1 MLSTLNQNILS
12 STSEECRRLGLSCS
26 NVTWEDLSR
35 DKNSCWGMNI
45 CDMTLSV
52 VPSGMISQAFNR
64 DGTRCPVIRKPNFA
78 DVTADLPIDK
88 FTVAVGNECGATELK
103 TSSLSTF
110 LQNINSYLPEGGRF
124 KTSPLLARDTHIL
137 TSVQY
142 CVLPVADN
150 TETEFNV
157 ALYNYNTFSD
167 DDASVLTVVVSSQG
181 TSMQTIKSRNTTLRF
196 NKNGK
201 MCNFSAQRVEEYRKS
216 QGETDP
222 AKINARSLSTT
233 ERERN
238 VLFVFQIPLKRQKP
252 AVTRGGYGGY
262 ESASIG
268 GAAAA
273 CAAGAFGSN
282 LVANSTSFRQG
293 VRERQ
298 SSRGMSAGILSH
310 GKELGT
316 FDNVTQT
323 MERDERFPIRCTIQ
337 YYMLTDSPTV
347 SSEMLLEMKN
357 KIDSVYA
364 NGDNIGSLV
373 VDETTKRN
381 GTMLAPRPTE
391 STQPASSYPLK
402 MPNGCVTQM
411 PSEQNVHSS
420 LAMNWL

>member
-1 MLSTLNQNILS
+1 
-12 STSEECRRLGLSCS
+12 
-26 NVTWEDLSR
+26 
-35 DKNSCWGMNI
+35 
-45 CDMTLSV
+45 
-52 VPSGMISQAFNR
+52 
-64 DGTRCPVIRKPNFA
+64 
-78 DVTADLPIDK
+78 
-88 FTVAVGNECGATELK
+88 
-103 TSSLSTF
+103 
-110 LQNINSYLPEGGRF
+110 
-124 KTSPLLARDTHIL
+124 
-137 TSVQY
+137 
-142 CVLPVADN
+142 
-150 TETEFNV
+150 
-157 ALYNYNTFSD
+157 
-167 DDASVLTVVVSSQG
+167 
-181 TSMQTIKSRNTTLRF
+181 
-196 NKNGK
+196 

-222 AKINARSLSTT
+222 VKINARSLSTT

-252 AVTRGGYGGY
+252 AVTRGGYGY
-262 ESASIG
+262 ESAYFSSNG
-268 GAAAA
+268 GAVAA
-273 CAAGAFGSN
+273 CAAGA
-282 LVANSTSFRQG
+282 TRQCA
-293 VRERQ
+293 RERQ

-347 SSEMLLEMKN
+347 SSEMLSEMKN

-391 STQPASSYPLK
+391 STQPTSAYPLK

-411 PSEQNVHSS
+411 PSEQTVHAS